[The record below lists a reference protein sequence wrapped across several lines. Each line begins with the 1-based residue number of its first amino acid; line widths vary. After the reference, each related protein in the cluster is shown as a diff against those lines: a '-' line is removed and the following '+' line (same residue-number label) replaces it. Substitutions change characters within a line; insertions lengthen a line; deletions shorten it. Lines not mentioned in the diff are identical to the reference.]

1 MSKKRSLNTILD
13 SLIDDEGLKTE
24 VTLTITDDT
33 LIKVIVALLASG
45 ICVMLVNHLLK
56 NQFPNR
62 QLSGISKEVTSIK
75 NQLST

>member
-1 MSKKRSLNTILD
+1 MAKKRSLNNIID

-24 VTLTITDDT
+24 VTLTMTDDT
-33 LIKVIVALLASG
+33 LIKVIIALLASG

-62 QLSGISKEVTSIK
+62 QLTTISNEVILIK
-75 NQLST
+75 KQLAK